1 MLSVCSF
8 AFLLCICYPVC
19 LRPFPFVV
27 VFTICLFFRL
37 LFIPCYFF
45 LHLLLSLLTFSSIFP
60 FLPIDFPCLSFSI
73 YLFLPS
79 NPSTVFSLP
88 LSFPLS
94 LCNFSSILFNFPQDS
109 GSSHS
114 LSISHSLLLLGLS
127 LFLIIKKEKK
137 SAPFT
142 RCLTLRFKTPVSLT
156 LFFFRL

>member
-1 MLSVCSF
+1 MFIRFSLMYLLPCLSSSLSIRCRFYNLFVLSF
-8 AFLLCICYPVC
+8 TLYSL
-19 LRPFPFVV
+19 
-27 VFTICLFFRL
+27 
-37 LFIPCYFF
+37 
-45 LHLLLSLLTFSSIFP
+45 LLLSPSPPISAHFLVHLPLSSCR
-60 FLPIDFPCLSFSI
+60 LPLS
-73 YLFLPS
+73 LFLYLSLSPS

-88 LSFPLS
+88 LSFPFS

-127 LFLIIKKEKK
+127 LFLIIKKRKKK
-137 SAPFT
+137 SAHFT